1 VVGHGAIIRGQ
12 LFWSA
17 VVHQL
22 KHEMQA
28 APSVDQPSAFWKC
41 MGEINEQILG
51 WSGYS
56 KRTLDQNYLNFVL
69 IALGP
74 RDQ

>member
-1 VVGHGAIIRGQ
+1 
-12 LFWSA
+12 
-17 VVHQL
+17 
-22 KHEMQA
+22 MQA

-51 WSGYS
+51 WSGYF